1 MNKKSKIYV
10 AGHNGMVGSAII
22 RHLKHEG
29 YTNVIDG
36 CGMDLKRQEMV
47 EGFFA
52 EHRPDYVFLCAAKVG
67 GIIANSTYPANFIY
81 DNLMIQSNVIH
92 AAYQYG
98 VKKFLFLGSSCIYP
112 KYCPQPIREEY
123 LLSSS
128 IDEDFISN
136 DFYHYEYLEPTNE
149 PYAVAK
155 IAGIKMCQAYNKQ
168 YEGTKYICGM
178 PTNLYGPGDTYDI
191 ENSHVIPALIK
202 KFTDAKKSN
211 GDATILGTGSVWRE
225 FLYVEDLADAC
236 VFLMNNPDAPE
247 IINVGTG
254 EDIQIY
260 QLGNLISEILEFKGP
275 FRFDDSKPDGTP
287 RKLLDVTKMKNL
299 GWEATT
305 DLKIGLAKTILHFMS
320 NVV

>member
-1 MNKKSKIYV
+1 MDKKSRIYV
-10 AGHNGMVGSAII
+10 AGHNGMVGSAIM
-22 RHLKHEG
+22 RQLKRDG
-29 YTNVIDG
+29 YTNVVIG
-36 CGMDLKRQEMV
+36 YGMDLKRQDKV
-47 EGFFA
+47 EDYFA
-52 EHRPDYVFLCAAKVG
+52 GYRPDYVFLCAAKVG
-67 GIIANSTYPANFIY
+67 GIIANNTYPANFIY

-112 KYCPQPIREEY
+112 KHCLQPIKEEY
-123 LLSSS
+123 LLSSY
-128 IDEDFISN
+128 IDEEWLN
-136 DFYHYEYLEPTNE
+136 YEYLEPTNE

-168 YEGTKYICGM
+168 YEGTKYICAM
-178 PTNLYGPGDTYDI
+178 PTNLYGPGDNYDV
-191 ENSHVIPALIK
+191 ENSHVIPALIR
-202 KFTDAKKSN
+202 KFYDAKETK
-211 GDATILGTGSVWRE
+211 GKAIILGTGSVWRE
-225 FLYVEDLADAC
+225 FLYVDDLAEAC
-236 VFLMNNPDAPE
+236 VFLMNNLDTPE

-254 EDIQIY
+254 KDIQIY
-260 QLGNLISEILEFKGP
+260 QLGNLISEILEFPGP

-299 GWEATT
+299 GWEAKT